1 MLIILYII
9 ADYSIFS
16 SDIKKSKGRMFLEE
30 EDVNRSCFMRDRDR
44 IIHSSAFRRLK
55 YKTQVFVNNEEDY
68 YRTRLSHSLEVSQL
82 ARSISK
88 VFKVNDDLA
97 ESISLSH
104 DLGHTPFGH
113 AGEEI
118 LNKKMKQFGGFDH
131 NFQALKI
138 LVLLEKKYIG
148 FDGLN
153 LTFET
158 LDGILKHNGPVIK
171 EVPFFISN
179 FLNFFDGNLKTYGSL
194 ESQIAAICDDIAY
207 NNNDIDDGLYAN
219 FFNIEELEQLSI
231 VKKVV
236 KTIKMKKKDTSR
248 LKYELVRKLIKLMLD
263 DLIKNTKSNLKK
275 YKVLSAND
283 VISLDKCV
291 VCFSKSMVDDELA
304 LKNFL
309 KERMYMHPKIR
320 TMTIKAKKIISD
332 LFDLYVEEPDLLPK
346 QWIDFKN
353 EREKHIVVCDY
364 ISGMTDKYAI
374 NIHKKFFDL
383 YNF

>member
-1 MLIILYII
+1 M

-138 LVLLEKKYIG
+138 LVFLEKKYIG

-171 EVPFFISN
+171 KVPLFISN
-179 FLNFFDGNLKTYGSL
+179 FLNFFDGDLKTFGSF

-263 DLIKNTKSNLKK
+263 DLIKNTESNLKK

-283 VISLDKCV
+283 VISLDKCL
-291 VCFSKSMVDDELA
+291 VCFSKNMVDDELA

-320 TMTIKAKKIISD
+320 TMTIKAKKIVSD
-332 LFDLYVEEPDLLPK
+332 LFDLYVKEPDLLPK

>member
-1 MLIILYII
+1 M

-118 LNKKMKQFGGFDH
+118 LNEKMKQFGGFDH

-138 LVLLEKKYIG
+138 LVFLEKKYIG

-171 EVPFFISN
+171 KVPLFISN
-179 FLNFFDGNLKTYGSL
+179 FLNFFDGDLKTFGSF

-275 YKVLSAND
+275 YKVLSASD
-283 VISLDKCV
+283 IISLDKCV

-332 LFDLYVEEPDLLPK
+332 LFDLYVKEPDLLPK
-346 QWIDFKN
+346 QWIDYKN

>member
-1 MLIILYII
+1 M

-118 LNKKMKQFGGFDH
+118 LNEKMKQFGGFDH

-138 LVLLEKKYIG
+138 LVFLEKKYIG

-171 EVPFFISN
+171 KVPLFILN
-179 FLNFFDGNLKTYGSL
+179 FLNFFNGDLKTFGSF

-236 KTIKMKKKDTSR
+236 KTIKMKKRDKSR

-283 VISLDKCV
+283 VISLGKCV
-291 VCFSKSMVDDELA
+291 VCFSKSMIDDELA

-320 TMTIKAKKIISD
+320 TMTIKAKKIVSD
-332 LFDLYVEEPDLLPK
+332 LFDLYVKEPDLLPK

>member
-1 MLIILYII
+1 M

-118 LNKKMKQFGGFDH
+118 LNEKMKQFGGFDH

-138 LVLLEKKYIG
+138 LVFLEKKYIG

-171 EVPFFISN
+171 KVPLFISN
-179 FLNFFDGNLKTYGSL
+179 FLNFFDGDLKTFGSF

-236 KTIKMKKKDTSR
+236 KTIKIKKKDTSR

-283 VISLDKCV
+283 VISLGKCV

-309 KERMYMHPKIR
+309 KEKMYLHPKIK

-332 LFDLYVEEPDLLPK
+332 LFDLYVKEPDLLPK

>member
-1 MLIILYII
+1 M

-138 LVLLEKKYIG
+138 LVFLEKKYIG

-171 EVPFFISN
+171 KVPLFISN
-179 FLNFFDGNLKTYGSL
+179 FLNFFDGDLKTFGSF

-332 LFDLYVEEPDLLPK
+332 LFDLYVKEPDLLPK
-346 QWIDFKN
+346 QWIDYKN

>member
-1 MLIILYII
+1 M

-118 LNKKMKQFGGFDH
+118 LNEKMKQFGGFDH

-138 LVLLEKKYIG
+138 LVFLEKKYIG

-171 EVPFFISN
+171 KVPLFISN
-179 FLNFFDGNLKTYGSL
+179 FLNFFDGDLKTFGSF

-236 KTIKMKKKDTSR
+236 KTIKMKKRDKSR

-320 TMTIKAKKIISD
+320 TMTIKAKKIVSD
-332 LFDLYVEEPDLLPK
+332 LFDLYVKEPDLLPK

-353 EREKHIVVCDY
+353 EREKHIIVCDY

>member
-1 MLIILYII
+1 M

-118 LNKKMKQFGGFDH
+118 LNEKMKQFGGFDH

-171 EVPFFISN
+171 KVPFFISN
-179 FLNFFDGNLKTYGSL
+179 FLNFFDGDLKTFGSF

-263 DLIKNTKSNLKK
+263 DLIKSTKSNLKK

-320 TMTIKAKKIISD
+320 TMTIKAKKIVSD
-332 LFDLYVEEPDLLPK
+332 LFDLYVKEPDLLPK

>member
-1 MLIILYII
+1 M

-263 DLIKNTKSNLKK
+263 DLIKNTESNLKR

-283 VISLDKCV
+283 VISLGKCV
-291 VCFSKSMVDDELA
+291 VCFSKTMVDDELA

-309 KERMYMHPKIR
+309 KEKMYLHPKIK

-332 LFDLYVEEPDLLPK
+332 LFDLYVKEPDLLPK
-346 QWIDFKN
+346 QWIDFEN

>member
-1 MLIILYII
+1 M

-118 LNKKMKQFGGFDH
+118 LNEKMKQFGGFDH

-138 LVLLEKKYIG
+138 LVFLEKKYIG

-171 EVPFFISN
+171 KVPLFISN
-179 FLNFFDGNLKTYGSL
+179 FLNFFDGDLKTFGSF

-236 KTIKMKKKDTSR
+236 KTIKMKKRDKSR

-263 DLIKNTKSNLKK
+263 DLIKSTKSNLKK

-320 TMTIKAKKIISD
+320 TMTIKAKKIVSD
-332 LFDLYVEEPDLLPK
+332 LFDLYVKEPDLLPK
-346 QWIDFKN
+346 QWIDFEN

>member
-1 MLIILYII
+1 M

-118 LNKKMKQFGGFDH
+118 LNEKMKQFGGFDH

-138 LVLLEKKYIG
+138 LVFLEKKYIG

-171 EVPFFISN
+171 KIPLFISN
-179 FLNFFDGNLKTYGSL
+179 FLNFFDGDLKTFGSF

-332 LFDLYVEEPDLLPK
+332 LFDLYVKEPDLLPK

>member
-1 MLIILYII
+1 MT
-9 ADYSIFS
+9 DYSIFS
-16 SDIKKSKGRMFLEE
+16 SDYKYSKGRMFLEQD
-30 EDVNRSCFMRDRDR
+30 DVNRSCFMRDRDR

-88 VFKVNDDLA
+88 VFNVNDDLA

-113 AGEEI
+113 AGEEV
-118 LNKKMKQFGGFDH
+118 LNKKMKNFGGFDH

-138 LVLLEKKYIG
+138 LILLEKKYIG

-153 LTFET
+153 LTYET
-158 LDGILKHNGPVIK
+158 LDGILKHNGPVLKKVPIFVNNFIK
-171 EVPFFISN
+171 
-179 FLNFFDGNLKTYGSL
+179 FFDGDLKTNGSF

-219 FFNIEELEQLSI
+219 FFNIDELEQLSL
-231 VKKVV
+231 VKKAI
-236 KTIKMKKKDTSR
+236 KTIKIKNNDLSR
-248 LKYELVRKLIKLMLD
+248 LKYELVRKLIKLMVD
-263 DLIKNTKSNLKK
+263 DLINNTKQNLKEC
-275 YKVLSAND
+275 KVLSAND
-283 VISLDKCV
+283 VILLGKSI
-291 VCFSKSMVDDELA
+291 VCFSKKMANQELE

-309 KERMYMHPKIR
+309 KKKMYMHPKIR
-320 TMTIKAKKIISD
+320 TMTFKAKRIVSD
-332 LFDLYVEEPDLLPK
+332 LFDLYIKEPDLLPK
-346 QWIDFKN
+346 QWINFKN
-353 EREKHIVVCDY
+353 NKEKHIVVCDY

>member
-1 MLIILYII
+1 M

-118 LNKKMKQFGGFDH
+118 LNEKMKQFGGFDH

-138 LVLLEKKYIG
+138 LVFLEKKYIG

-171 EVPFFISN
+171 KVPLFISN
-179 FLNFFDGNLKTYGSL
+179 FLNFFDGDLKTFGSF

-236 KTIKMKKKDTSR
+236 KTIKMKKRDKSR

-309 KERMYMHPKIR
+309 KEKMYMHPKIR
-320 TMTIKAKKIISD
+320 TMTIKAKKIVSD
-332 LFDLYVEEPDLLPK
+332 LFDLYVKEPDLLPK

-353 EREKHIVVCDY
+353 EREKHIIVCDY

>member
-1 MLIILYII
+1 M

-138 LVLLEKKYIG
+138 LVLLEK
-148 FDGLN
+148 N
-153 LTFET
+153 
-158 LDGILKHNGPVIK
+158 
-171 EVPFFISN
+171 
-179 FLNFFDGNLKTYGSL
+179 
-194 ESQIAAICDDIAY
+194 
-207 NNNDIDDGLYAN
+207 
-219 FFNIEELEQLSI
+219 
-231 VKKVV
+231 
-236 KTIKMKKKDTSR
+236 
-248 LKYELVRKLIKLMLD
+248 
-263 DLIKNTKSNLKK
+263 
-275 YKVLSAND
+275 
-283 VISLDKCV
+283 
-291 VCFSKSMVDDELA
+291 
-304 LKNFL
+304 
-309 KERMYMHPKIR
+309 
-320 TMTIKAKKIISD
+320 ISD
-332 LFDLYVEEPDLLPK
+332 LMD
-346 QWIDFKN
+346 
-353 EREKHIVVCDY
+353 
-364 ISGMTDKYAI
+364 
-374 NIHKKFFDL
+374 
-383 YNF
+383 

>member
-1 MLIILYII
+1 M

-118 LNKKMKQFGGFDH
+118 LNEKMKQFGGFDH

-138 LVLLEKKYIG
+138 LVFLEKKYIG

-171 EVPFFISN
+171 KVPLFILN
-179 FLNFFDGNLKTYGSL
+179 FLNFFDGDLKTFGSF

-231 VKKVV
+231 VKKVI

-320 TMTIKAKKIISD
+320 TMTIKAKKIVSD
-332 LFDLYVEEPDLLPK
+332 LFDLYVKEPDLLPK

>member
-1 MLIILYII
+1 M

-118 LNKKMKQFGGFDH
+118 LNEKMKQFGGFDH

-138 LVLLEKKYIG
+138 LVFLEKKYIG

-171 EVPFFISN
+171 KVPLFILN
-179 FLNFFDGNLKTYGSL
+179 FLNFFDGDLKTFGSF

-236 KTIKMKKKDTSR
+236 KTIKKKKKDTSR

-283 VISLDKCV
+283 IISLDKCV

-332 LFDLYVEEPDLLPK
+332 LFDLYVKEPDLLPK
-346 QWIDFKN
+346 QWIDYKN

>member
-1 MLIILYII
+1 M

-118 LNKKMKQFGGFDH
+118 LNEKMKQFGGFDH

-138 LVLLEKKYIG
+138 LVFLEKKYIG

-171 EVPFFISN
+171 KVPLFISN
-179 FLNFFDGNLKTYGSL
+179 FLNFFDGDLKTFGSF

-320 TMTIKAKKIISD
+320 TMTIKAKKIVSD
-332 LFDLYVEEPDLLPK
+332 LFDLYVKEPDLLPK
-346 QWIDFKN
+346 QWIDYKN